1 MAAGPLASLAAL
13 AALSDSFAAL
23 LAALAA
29 LSDSLPAL
37 LAALSASLTNLEPR
51 FALTALLTS
60 LGLCSHLAIHSL
72 SLSSQ
77 HS

>member
-13 AALSDSFAAL
+13 SAS
-23 LAALAA
+23 LAALESPSALAA
-29 LSDSLPAL
+29 SL

-51 FALTALLTS
+51 FALTGLLTT
-60 LGLCSHLAIHSL
+60 LGLCSHLANLSL